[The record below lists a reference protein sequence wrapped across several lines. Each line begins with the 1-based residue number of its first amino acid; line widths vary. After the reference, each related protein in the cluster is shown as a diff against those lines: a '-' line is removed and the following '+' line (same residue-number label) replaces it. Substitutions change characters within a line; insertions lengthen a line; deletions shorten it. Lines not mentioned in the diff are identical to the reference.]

1 MGRNL
6 SGHSNKVTK
15 RREFTAWRR
24 QREGH
29 VRVSKRVT
37 ENGALTNWRQR
48 TEGVVRTQT
57 GSELSSGT
65 HVLERTDRRICQGE
79 IRRACEGTHLLGS
92 TDGTPGQDT

>member
-15 RREFTAWRR
+15 RRAFTAWRR

-29 VRVSKRVT
+29 VRASKGVT

-48 TEGVVRTQT
+48 MELSGHRQEANFQVALTFLSAPTEGLVR
-57 GSELSSGT
+57 EK
-65 HVLERTDRRICQGE
+65 
-79 IRRACEGTHLLGS
+79 
-92 TDGTPGQDT
+92 